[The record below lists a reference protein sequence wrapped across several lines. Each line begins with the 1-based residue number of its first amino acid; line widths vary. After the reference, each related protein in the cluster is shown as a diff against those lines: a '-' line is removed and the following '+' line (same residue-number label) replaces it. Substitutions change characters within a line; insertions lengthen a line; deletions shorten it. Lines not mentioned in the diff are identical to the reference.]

1 MKASDRKDSNKPVI
15 VLNGAVLLSSA
26 RLLSPSVKAFSIFL
40 FLGENSLLCCSGS
53 PDGETMTAATD
64 G

>member
-1 MKASDRKDSNKPVI
+1 MKVPDRKDSNKPVI
-15 VLNGAVLLSSA
+15 VLNGAVFRSSA
-26 RLLSPSVKAFSIFL
+26 RLSPPSVKAVSIFL
-40 FLGENSLLCCSGS
+40 FLGENSLLCGSGS